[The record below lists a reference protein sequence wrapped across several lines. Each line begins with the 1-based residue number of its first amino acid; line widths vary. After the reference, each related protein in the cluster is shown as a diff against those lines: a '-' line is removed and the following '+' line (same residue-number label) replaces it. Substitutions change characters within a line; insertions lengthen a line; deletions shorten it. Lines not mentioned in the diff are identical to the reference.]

1 MPEDRRLRE
10 DEGMTRYLVVPQW
23 QGSPSSRAMQL
34 IDGAQAIAGDLP
46 RAATTV
52 LDVPME
58 AGESLGTGIH
68 RLSALQRVRDMVADA
83 LDAHHAAA
91 PHEAVLTIGG
101 DCGIALAPI
110 AHAARRAP
118 ALAVVWID
126 AHPDLNSPETS
137 ASGAFAGMVLRA
149 VIGDGEPG
157 LSLPAGTIPGERVV
171 VGGARSFDDP
181 ELAAVSTLG
190 ISALTVAELRD
201 PDALADA
208 VAATGADAAY
218 VHIDIDALDPAE
230 IAGNAHPEPFGV
242 TVAELTSAISRLRE
256 RVPLAGASLAGY
268 SPASAAAAT
277 DDLGAILRVIG
288 ALA

>member
-1 MPEDRRLRE
+1 
-10 DEGMTRYLVVPQW
+10 MTRYLVVPQW

-46 RAATTV
+46 RSATTV

-58 AGESLGTGIH
+58 AGESLGSGIH
-68 RLSALQRVRDMVADA
+68 RLSALQRVNGLVAEA

-91 PHEAVLTIGG
+91 PDEAVLTIGG

-118 ALAVVWID
+118 GLAVVWID
-126 AHPDLNSPETS
+126 AHPDLNSPDS
-137 ASGAFAGMVLRA
+137 SPSGAFAGMVLRA

-157 LSLPAGTIPGERVV
+157 LSLPVGTVAAERVV

-181 ELAAVSTLG
+181 ELDLVAERG
-190 ISALTVAELRD
+190 IAALTVEALRD
-201 PDALADA
+201 AEALADA
-208 VAATGADAAY
+208 VLATGADAVY
-218 VHIDIDALDPAE
+218 IHIDIDALDPAE

-242 TVAELTSAISRLRE
+242 TVAELTAAVTALRA
-256 RVPLAGASLAGY
+256 RVPLVGASLAGY
-268 SPASAAAAT
+268 SPASLAAAN
-277 DDLGAILRVIG
+277 DDLGAILRVISV
-288 ALA
+288 LA